1 MTTPALAALAG
12 CAGTVVQPG
21 DDAVEHTGDDAVEH
35 TGAEVLVIGLRRRT
49 AVGKLLLGSAA
60 QRILLAIKCPVLA
73 VKGPPTSAS

>member
-1 MTTPALAALAG
+1 MTAPALAALAG
-12 CAGTVVQPG
+12 CAGTVVQP
-21 DDAVEHTGDDAVEH
+21 GDDAVEH

-60 QRILLAIKCPVLA
+60 QRILLAIKWPVLA